1 MSGTYSVNSTN
12 QLEIFSDGA
21 SQIPSITL
29 CDPRQ
34 LKPQRY
40 SQTLAEI
47 PTKNFIVD
55 RESGKTLI
63 VQHPSFELMMS
74 DSSLSFRS
82 DWNRLPLS
90 KFIALLKCLLILQSL
105 PESALEE
112 AAEELQGIADFY
124 SDRFSQANLSTIP
137 ASRVKGKLKSAQVRP
152 PIVVEP

>member
-1 MSGTYSVNSTN
+1 
-12 QLEIFSDGA
+12 
-21 SQIPSITL
+21 
-29 CDPRQ
+29 
-34 LKPQRY
+34 
-40 SQTLAEI
+40 
-47 PTKNFIVD
+47 
-55 RESGKTLI
+55 
-63 VQHPSFELMMS
+63 MS

-90 KFIALLKCLLILQSL
+90 KLIALLKCLLILQSL